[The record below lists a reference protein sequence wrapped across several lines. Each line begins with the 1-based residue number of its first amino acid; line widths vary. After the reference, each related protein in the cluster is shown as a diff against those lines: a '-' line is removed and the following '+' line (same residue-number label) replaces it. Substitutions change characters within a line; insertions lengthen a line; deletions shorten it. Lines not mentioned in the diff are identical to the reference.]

1 MAAVD
6 VVRRLSS
13 FVRAV
18 KQAAIFGVSEK
29 ELSQAATST
38 PNCNVEG
45 SVSFLENTEEW
56 GAVCGNRQVRLR
68 QEWPEV

>member
-45 SVSFLENTEEW
+45 SVSFLENTEE
-56 GAVCGNRQVRLR
+56 
-68 QEWPEV
+68 